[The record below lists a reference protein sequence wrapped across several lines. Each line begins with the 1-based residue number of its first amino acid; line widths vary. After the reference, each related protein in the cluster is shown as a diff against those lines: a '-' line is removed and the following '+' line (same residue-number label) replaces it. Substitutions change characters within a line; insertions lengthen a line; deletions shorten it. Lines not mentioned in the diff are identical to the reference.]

1 MRQTAVKGMPYDGGM
16 AALGMLVEPAKS
28 ELQGAAED
36 LKIAVQRM
44 ATCIRAADAAELG
57 EGLIQIREVGID
69 PLEAVF
75 AKGLRRFD
83 KSGEYKAD
91 GALSAVAWVRERC
104 NLSGGAAA
112 ERVNVARQLETLP
125 QIEKALAKGDVGYQH
140 VALIARAAENVGSA
154 PVQKEEQNLLKA
166 AQTMDPGR
174 FAAVAKGFEHRV
186 DAAAALLEAN
196 HAYERRYLHLS
207 EPQNGMVR
215 LDGMLDLEGGATL
228 KAALSALMPP
238 PANDDDRTPGQRR
251 IDALVDLAR
260 RPLDGSKLGTVGGQ
274 RPHLLITASA
284 ETLLGLKGAPPAEMA
299 GVGPIPMET
308 AQRLACDPTVSW
320 LLGQAELESES
331 ASDAHRQIPAA
342 TRRALVARD
351 RDCVF
356 NGCHR
361 PAIWCDGHHLVWWT
375 RGGKTA
381 LPNLA
386 LVCGRHHRM
395 LHEEGWTL
403 ERKDGRW
410 VTRPPAHRVPTN
422 ARSA

>member
-1 MRQTAVKGMPYDGGM
+1 
-16 AALGMLVEPAKS
+16 MLVEPAKS

-125 QIEKALAKGDVGYQH
+125 QIEKALAKGNVGYQH

-284 ETLLGLKGAPPAEMA
+284 ETLLGLKGAPPAEIA

>member
-1 MRQTAVKGMPYDGGM
+1 M

-125 QIEKALAKGDVGYQH
+125 QIEKALAKGNVGYQH

-174 FAAVAKGFEHRV
+174 FAVVAKGFEHRV

-410 VTRPPAHRVPTN
+410 VTRPPGHRVPTN

>member
-1 MRQTAVKGMPYDGGM
+1 M

-125 QIEKALAKGDVGYQH
+125 QIEKALAKGNVGYQH

-375 RGGKTA
+375 RGGKTV

-403 ERKDGRW
+403 ERKDGVW
-410 VTRPPAHRVPTN
+410 VTRPPGHRVPTN

>member
-1 MRQTAVKGMPYDGGM
+1 
-16 AALGMLVEPAKS
+16 
-28 ELQGAAED
+28 
-36 LKIAVQRM
+36 M

-69 PLEAVF
+69 PMEAVF
-75 AKGLRRFD
+75 ASGLRRFD

-104 NLSGGAAA
+104 NLSAGAAA
-112 ERVNVARQLETLP
+112 ERVSVARQLETLP

-154 PVQKEEQNLLKA
+154 PVQKEENHLLKA

-186 DAAAALLEAN
+186 DAAAALVEAN

-228 KAALSALMPP
+228 KTALTALMPP
-238 PANDDDRTPGQRR
+238 PGNDDDRTPGQRR

-260 RPLDGSKLGTVGGQ
+260 RPLDGTKLGTVGGQ
-274 RPHLLITASA
+274 RPHLVITASA

-308 AQRLACDPTVSW
+308 AQRHACDPTVSW
-320 LLGQAELESES
+320 LLGQAELESEA

-410 VTRPPAHRVPTN
+410 VARPPGHQVPAN

>member
-1 MRQTAVKGMPYDGGM
+1 M

-125 QIEKALAKGDVGYQH
+125 QIEKALAKGNVGYQH

-174 FAAVAKGFEHRV
+174 FAVVAKGFEHRV

-331 ASDAHRQIPAA
+331 ANDAHRQIPAA

-410 VTRPPAHRVPTN
+410 VTRPPGHRVPTN

>member
-1 MRQTAVKGMPYDGGM
+1 
-16 AALGMLVEPAKS
+16 
-28 ELQGAAED
+28 
-36 LKIAVQRM
+36 
-44 ATCIRAADAAELG
+44 
-57 EGLIQIREVGID
+57 
-69 PLEAVF
+69 
-75 AKGLRRFD
+75 
-83 KSGEYKAD
+83 
-91 GALSAVAWVRERC
+91 
-104 NLSGGAAA
+104 
-112 ERVNVARQLETLP
+112 
-125 QIEKALAKGDVGYQH
+125 

-154 PVQKEEQNLLKA
+154 PVQKEQQNLLKA

-186 DAAAALLEAN
+186 DAAAALVEAN

-207 EPQNGMVR
+207 EPQDGMVR
-215 LDGMLDLEGGATL
+215 LDGILDLEGAATL
-228 KAALSALMPP
+228 KTALSALMSPP
-238 PANDDDRTPGQRR
+238 SKDDDRTPGQRR
-251 IDALVDLAR
+251 VDALVDLAR
-260 RPLDGSKLGTVGGQ
+260 KPLDGSKLGRVGGQ
-274 RPHLLITASA
+274 RPHLVITASA

-308 AQRLACDPTVSW
+308 AQRHACDPTVSW
-320 LLGQAELESES
+320 LLGQAELESET

-375 RGGKTA
+375 RGGKTV

-403 ERKDGRW
+403 ERRDGRFLT
-410 VTRPPAHRVPTN
+410 VPPPRRVLPS